1 MPLIK
6 KRRYRE
12 GNKITRMDIEITDI
26 SRALDLPEKWDYAA
40 VDYFQTRE
48 FLDHT
53 EKYNPCNQRYYILY
67 NNEVFE
73 TGVVVYTLKLDLFT
87 YIGIPSPFRMN
98 IAGIPCS
105 VSASG
110 IIGNS
115 NYLHQIT
122 GYIKIREKGL
132 LLFLNMADETREEK
146 MIAGKTLPTII
157 LQNHFRSLE
166 DYLLNMRADYRRRVR
181 QLSLPFTEIQKKHF
195 PCSRF
200 DNLMYDQYLA
210 VLKRSKGKLEKLS
223 LEFFRKLPSHFN
235 LTAFYSAE
243 KLIGWYISCAFNERF
258 YFFLGGVD
266 YRVNRKYNTYF
277 NILLNVVQEGI
288 EKRASIIDLGQT
300 AEIPKLRLGGK
311 LVEKKLEGYH
321 SNRIMRKLMKAG
333 RHLLEYS
340 AVLQEPHVFKH
351 IR

>member
-1 MPLIK
+1 M
-6 KRRYRE
+6 E
-12 GNKITRMDIEITDI
+12 IEITD
-26 SRALDLPEKWDYAA
+26 RALDLPENWDCAA

-53 EKYNPCNQRYYILY
+53 EKYNPCKQRYYLLY
-67 NNEVFE
+67 HNGIFE
-73 TGVVVYTLKLDLFT
+73 IGIIVYTLKLDLLT
-87 YIGIPSPFRMN
+87 YLGIPSPFRMN

-115 NYLHQIT
+115 DYLHQIT
-122 GYIKIREKGL
+122 GYIKTREKGL
-132 LLFLNMADETREEK
+132 LLFLNLAFELGQEN
-146 MIAGKTLPTII
+146 MIPGTTLPTTI
-157 LQNHFRSLE
+157 LTNHFRSLE

-181 QLSLPFTEIQKKHF
+181 QLSSPFTEIQKKHIV
-195 PCSRF
+195 CSRF
-200 DNLMYDQYLA
+200 DNLMYDQYLT
-210 VLKRSKGKLEKLS
+210 VLKRSKGKLETLS
-223 LEFFRKLPSHFN
+223 LEFFRKLPSNFN
-235 LTAFYSAE
+235 LTAFYSQE

-311 LVEKKLEGYH
+311 LVEKKMAGYH